1 MLNKEIILS
10 ELKKRGNRTF
20 ICCLSFV
27 SELVIYFAS
36 SIIISLLLL
45 MNLVIFSGANGWCQ
59 IVKLFAEQIYMFAVF
74 VLQNVLN

>member
-45 MNLVIFSGANGWCQ
+45 INFVIYSGASGWWL
-59 IVKLFAEQIYMFAVF
+59 IMARS
-74 VLQNVLN
+74 